1 MKNHFLLLLLS
12 VLLFSC
18 STSKK
23 VEKPTESYLPD
34 TVSLPPSFITIPIET
49 SVADLEKIL
58 NKQISG
64 LIYEDNS
71 LDDNGG
77 DNLMVKAWKLG
88 DIRLNLNDNVLSYSV
103 PLKLWI
109 KAGWKISK
117 FGFEVSDY
125 REVDAA
131 IALKFKST
139 ITLNPDWTVK
149 SVTVADGYEWISSPV
164 LKVGPV
170 DVPIT
175 FIANLILKANQAKLS
190 AAIDKSVKENIS
202 LKSYIS
208 AAWDALQQPR
218 KVNDTYNMWVKV
230 MPEAIL
236 SNPLSGKDGKILHT
250 VSIKAVTQAFV
261 GEEPAKSPKTSLPA
275 LSIQNKIPSEFS
287 INMYTELPF
296 PKINEFARE
305 YMLGQ
310 IFTEG
315 KYSIKVENI
324 DLYGSNDKLV
334 IHLVLSGSYKGDLYL
349 EGLPF
354 YNAEIQAIQLKNLD
368 YHVKTKDILIKSA
381 AWIFKSKMLNTLSQN
396 ISLPMGEQ
404 LKAARTMTE
413 SNFKDNI
420 LAEGVFLN
428 AKLKDFDILDIGL
441 SKESMRC
448 LVGINGRLSL
458 SIRP

>member
-1 MKNHFLLLLLS
+1 
-12 VLLFSC
+12 
-18 STSKK
+18 
-23 VEKPTESYLPD
+23 
-34 TVSLPPSFITIPIET
+34 
-49 SVADLEKIL
+49 
-58 NKQISG
+58 
-64 LIYEDNS
+64 
-71 LDDNGG
+71 
-77 DNLMVKAWKLG
+77 
-88 DIRLNLNDNVLSYSV
+88 
-103 PLKLWI
+103 
-109 KAGWKISK
+109 
-117 FGFEVSDY
+117 
-125 REVDAA
+125 
-131 IALKFKST
+131 
-139 ITLNPDWTVK
+139 
-149 SVTVADGYEWISSPV
+149 VADGYEWISSPI

-230 MPEAIL
+230 TPQAVI

-261 GEEPAKSPKTSLPA
+261 GEEPAKSPTVALPA

-287 INMYTELPF
+287 VNMYTELPF